1 MFSVLF
7 EVHPRH
13 TQRDAYLDHARS
25 LRPALEKIAGF
36 IDNTRYRSLTRDGW
50 MLSVSNWKNEKA
62 LVRWRTHE
70 GHHAIQERGRAE
82 VLQDYRLRVG
92 QVTFDSARSPPE
104 PLPEERLDETQA
116 GKGTTATLV
125 TANFAAEEIALTPP
139 SDLAEW
145 LGCLPRA
152 KGLVAWDAFD
162 SVATS
167 GNAAFLLSWSDE
179 ASARDF
185 EKSTSFESDSRLQ
198 RVRVVRDY
206 GMFDRFEAPRYFPDV
221 RR

>member
-7 EVHPRH
+7 EVQPKE
-13 TQRDAYLDHARS
+13 TQRDACLNHARS
-25 LRPALEKIAGF
+25 SRPALEKVEGF

-50 MLSVSNWKNEKA
+50 ILSVWNWKNEKA

-92 QVTFDSARSPPE
+92 QVTYDTALTPPE

-116 GKGTTATLV
+116 GKGTTVTLV
-125 TANFAAEEIALTPP
+125 TAYFSAEEIALTPP

-145 LGCLPRA
+145 LGCLPQT
-152 KGLVAWDAFD
+152 KGLLAWDAFD
-162 SVATS
+162 SVASS
-167 GNAAFLLSWSDE
+167 GAAVFLLSWTNE
-179 ASARDF
+179 ASARAF
-185 EKSTSFESDSRLQ
+185 EKTTLFASDSRVR

-206 GMFDRFEAPRYFPDV
+206 GMFDRREAPQYYPNVKR
-221 RR
+221 